1 VKWIEKWFSRTGLG
15 CLLKL
20 ENLTYKQLLSSLD
33 STEERSATIQRRL
46 YDAAV
51 EKLKLSPSSM
61 VYDVTNVYFYGCS
74 CPMAKYGY
82 NKDKMRRPQ
91 VQIGLAITKEEK
103 IPIFHKV
110 FDGDIHDAKTIM
122 DIMNTLR
129 QVDVK
134 DVTFVWDRGVTSKLN
149 INDAKNMGCSV
160 ICGVPL
166 KGDVKEDIRSIL
178 DEDDI
183 TAVGSRIELRS
194 SVLYASQ
201 KRYRYQG
208 ISGYLT
214 VCLDKKAKLSREEE
228 RRSMITQAASAR
240 ANGKAL
246 PEDLKQYFKY
256 KNIDEEALKE
266 AEVFDGVSAVF
277 STKKIPSHEMLRA
290 YFEKD
295 VVEKAFRS
303 MKSTM
308 EIRPIRHWLSNRVRA
323 HILIC
328 YIAYYLLSIIE
339 FRLKNMDITA
349 EEALD
354 TLSTVYRVHIRDPKT
369 KNTFSKIV
377 TLSSDQERILK
388 LINRKILKRNG

>member
-1 VKWIEKWFSRTGLG
+1 
-15 CLLKL
+15 
-20 ENLTYKQLLSSLD
+20 
-33 STEERSATIQRRL
+33 
-46 YDAAV
+46 
-51 EKLKLSPSSM
+51 
-61 VYDVTNVYFYGCS
+61 
-74 CPMAKYGY
+74 
-82 NKDKMRRPQ
+82 
-91 VQIGLAITKEEK
+91 
-103 IPIFHKV
+103 
-110 FDGDIHDAKTIM
+110 
-122 DIMNTLR
+122 
-129 QVDVK
+129 
-134 DVTFVWDRGVTSKLN
+134 
-149 INDAKNMGCSV
+149 
-160 ICGVPL
+160 
-166 KGDVKEDIRSIL
+166 
-178 DEDDI
+178 
-183 TAVGSRIELRS
+183 
-194 SVLYASQ
+194 
-201 KRYRYQG
+201 
-208 ISGYLT
+208 
-214 VCLDKKAKLSREEE
+214 
-228 RRSMITQAASAR
+228 
-240 ANGKAL
+240 L